1 MTDLWRVHPG
11 GLIHFAHTA
20 LYAEA
25 KHRVLHSRRLRD
37 YLDII
42 IGDGYAD
49 DAEHLRWVAKGK
61 VSEVES
67 WAKQIRS
74 DAEVRS

>member
-1 MTDLWRVHPG
+1 
-11 GLIHFAHTA
+11 LIHLEHAD

-25 KHRVLHSRRLRD
+25 KHRVLYSRRLRN

-42 IGDGYAD
+42 MGDGYAD
-49 DAEHLRWVAKGK
+49 DAEHLLWVVTSKKA
-61 VSEVES
+61 EIES

-74 DAEVRS
+74 DAEVQS

>member
-1 MTDLWRVHPG
+1 
-11 GLIHFAHTA
+11 
-20 LYAEA
+20 
-25 KHRVLHSRRLRD
+25 VLHSRRLRD

>member
-11 GLIHFAHTA
+11 GFIRYENAF
-20 LYAEA
+20 LYEEA
-25 KHRVLHSRRLRD
+25 RHRVLHSRKLRD

-42 IGDGYAD
+42 LSDGYAD
-49 DAEHLRWVAKGK
+49 DVEHLEWAAKGK
-61 VSEVES
+61 VAEVEA

-74 DAEVRS
+74 DSEVQS